1 MFHGVLRIEYL
12 PDLLP
17 FKNVDMEAKGT
28 ANATIRPEHPVP
40 VEDWDGMFDAL
51 QTCSH
56 TVPQAPPARIDRDHR
71 AVLTSW
77 ADGEGLD

>member
-1 MFHGVLRIEYL
+1 VSHRVLRIEQL
-12 PDLLP
+12 SDLLP
-17 FKNVDMEAKGT
+17 FKNVDMEAKVT
-28 ANATIRPEHPVP
+28 ATATIPPEHTAP

-56 TVPQAPPARIDRDHR
+56 TEPQELPARIDRDHR